1 MKKLDIFFF
10 FIIIFFIGIINVF
23 AQDNVYSINKNDNEK
38 FYYVIDTY
46 NTKEEKDGNLL
57 IGTFLKEEIEYND
70 QTFNNDQIMAIKYDD
85 LGNIIW
91 SYRYGKTAQDM
102 INTVTYIYDE
112 NGKINGYGIIIPTS
126 YNVEEENL
134 QGTTIL
140 KLSLDGKL
148 LEEKPITEDH
158 QTIEKIILANQNKTD
173 GYIAVGYQ
181 KENNNKEKALL
192 IRYDRDFNVLWTKD
206 FSKEDNN
213 EINYQ
218 DIEVIK
224 KDNNVV
230 GYAVIKEIT
239 NIENKKEKSIIA
251 FNLDGEEDSLWNIP
265 LEYENSFLEEANNGV
280 LVYGITKDVK
290 LEKGE
295 ASYYINNYLDGEE
308 KWESIGETP
317 TLKTSKIKMIP
328 RFKEGSIN
336 EYILMVQ
343 SNDNTNTEIIKIDSE
358 GTFIKKIKKITTE
371 YYDIESFNVRNN
383 TIFIAGQINCPKD
396 DTCDY
401 DTNSLFLVSDEDKV
415 IEVED
420 KDSKN
425 ILIVITIIVLL
436 GILIPFI
443 RNKRKKLLR

>member
-102 INTVTYIYDE
+102 ITTVTYIYDE